1 MTTTNKTIT
10 NAFTVIR
17 GNNNFIIFCL
27 PNFFDL
33 DAYFKKFRTRGLIYV
48 SHKKYFA
55 FYNPN
60 DIIRLLK
67 EYKKSENPISPFS
80 KIRPT
85 YPREAFPKYEGILL
99 EEYKKRKAAK
109 IERAKKELMGDFV
122 ENESEDSYKLDIDRL
137 TSRFTNMAN

>member
-1 MTTTNKTIT
+1 
-10 NAFTVIR
+10 
-17 GNNNFIIFCL
+17 
-27 PNFFDL
+27 L